1 MPSSPQIRSSW
12 RIIDRARTS
21 CLASSS
27 VRCRRRR
34 AARSIPRSSMSCSSL
49 SWAAEMHDRDTLHRF
64 LFDRFPIRG
73 HLVHL
78 DAAWRALIEHRE
90 YPNAIRETLGEAVV
104 ASLLLAATIKF
115 EGVLSLQL
123 QGDGPMHLL
132 LAQCTSGLGVR
143 GLARYRDFGA
153 GAQKISELIGNGN
166 LTVTLETDEGGQRY
180 QGIVPIEGE
189 RLADSIQA
197 YFQNSEQLPTRL
209 WLHADAQ
216 GASGMLLQKL
226 PASDSLPPAD
236 AALIDDAW
244 RRVQLIADTLTPE
257 ELRTLADAE
266 ILHRLFNEDDLRL
279 FEPSPVYFR
288 CRCSRERV
296 AGMLQGLG
304 ETETRSI
311 LAERGE
317 VEVRCDF
324 CNRAYVFDA
333 VDVARLFNAGMPS
346 DGGAR
351 IH

>member
-1 MPSSPQIRSSW
+1 
-12 RIIDRARTS
+12 
-21 CLASSS
+21 
-27 VRCRRRR
+27 
-34 AARSIPRSSMSCSSL
+34 
-49 SWAAEMHDRDTLHRF
+49 MHDRDRLHRF
-64 LFDRFPIRG
+64 VFEHYPIRG

-78 DAAWRALIEHRE
+78 DAAWRALIEHRT
-90 YPNAIRETLGEAVV
+90 YPDAIRDLLGEAVA

-123 QGDGPMHLL
+123 QGDGPVHLL

-143 GLARYRDFGA
+143 GLARHRVSRDESA
-153 GAQKISELIGNGN
+153 AQGIGPLIGTGN
-166 LTVTLETDEGGQRY
+166 LTVTLETDDGAQRY
-180 QGIVPIEGE
+180 QGIVPIEGA
-189 RLADSIQA
+189 RLADSLQV

-209 WLHADAQ
+209 WLHAD
-216 GASGMLLQKL
+216 GSGVSGMLLQRL
-226 PASDSLPPAD
+226 PIGEGAGPGAPA
-236 AALIDDAW
+236 AAIDDAW
-244 RRVQLIADTLTPE
+244 RRVQLIGDTLTPK
-257 ELRTLADAE
+257 ELSTLADVE

-304 ETETRSI
+304 EAETRSV
-311 LAERGE
+311 LAERGA

-333 VDVARLFNAGMPS
+333 VDVAQLFKPAVPG
-346 DGGAR
+346 DGGGS

>member
-1 MPSSPQIRSSW
+1 
-12 RIIDRARTS
+12 
-21 CLASSS
+21 
-27 VRCRRRR
+27 
-34 AARSIPRSSMSCSSL
+34 
-49 SWAAEMHDRDTLHRF
+49 MHDRDTLHRF
-64 LFDRFPIRG
+64 LFERYPIRG

-78 DAAWRALIEHRE
+78 DAAWRALIEHRQ
-90 YPNAIRETLGEAVV
+90 YLDAIRETLGEAVV

-123 QGDGPMHLL
+123 QGGGPVHLL

-143 GLARYRDFGA
+143 GLARYRELGSISTP
-153 GAQKISELIGNGN
+153 KIRDLVGEGN
-166 LTVTLETDEGGQRY
+166 LTVTLETDEGAQRY

-189 RLADSIQA
+189 RLADSLQA

-226 PASDSLPPAD
+226 PGSGSVPAAD
-236 AALIDDAW
+236 AVAIEDAW

-304 ETETRSI
+304 EAETRSVI
-311 LAERGE
+311 VERGK
-317 VEVRCDF
+317 VEVHCDF

-333 VDVARLFNAGMPS
+333 VDVAQLFKTAVAADSGS
-346 DGGAR
+346 SV
-351 IH
+351 H